1 MSDHTQS
8 NPEPSDANQPGGAV
22 PPLPPTPPQG
32 GQPTPPPGYPQPGAA
47 QPGYPAPGQAQPGQP
62 QPGHGQGQH
71 GYPQP
76 GAAQPGYGQPG
87 YGQQPGYTPPASSA
101 PLTPENDRLWGSLAH
116 FAGIFGPIIVLIV
129 WLIFRDR
136 GPFVNQEGKEALNF
150 QISAWLLGIALGI
163 VGGITSFIGIGV
175 ILLMLVWP
183 VGIAAF
189 VFAIIGGVKTS
200 SGAPYRY
207 PLTFRF
213 IP

>member
-22 PPLPPTPPQG
+22 PPVPPTPPQG
-32 GQPTPPPGYPQPGAA
+32 GQPTPPPGYPQQGAPQTPPPGYPQPGNA
-47 QPGYPAPGQAQPGQP
+47 QPGYPQQGQP
-62 QPGHGQGQH
+62 QPG
-71 GYPQP
+71 
-76 GAAQPGYGQPG
+76 YGQQP
-87 YGQQPGYTPPASSA
+87 YGQQPGYTPSASSA
-101 PLTPENDRLWGSLAH
+101 PLTPENDRLWGSLSH

-150 QISAWLLGIALGI
+150 QISAWLLGIALGV

-175 ILLMLVWP
+175 ILLLLMWP
-183 VGIAAF
+183 VGVAAF